1 MSKNLQ
7 TERAERVQKIVEMSN
22 GRQIDLLLEPIGLE
36 RLLQAILSD
45 DFGCEGSE
53 VDSES

>member
-36 RLLQAILSD
+36 RLLHASD
-45 DFGCEGSE
+45 PKR
-53 VDSES
+53 